1 MSGEFKLKMS
11 LKNPSQKIRISDS
24 NKVTIYQNNVCVEDF
39 YVSKEKFD
47 SIDLIMSYILEE
59 STNSQDYVIY
69 KDIKETNKEKVT
81 VIANIIKNVSLKE
94 FLILSNNLKIIE
106 EEKTDIIPKEVLKM
120 IEYSDFGFV
129 LTTRNKIYRF
139 LGKNKILL
147 KLEEFSS
154 KSLLPLFSCNK
165 KIFIDYNYD
174 KNIYQV
180 IKDNE
185 VIYENVDITNVFDYL
200 DEYKIENKKIT
211 EYEDLICID
220 CESRGML
227 NEISKN
233 SNFSLNLLEGFND
246 TLFNF
251 NKDLNNTSKI
261 YISHVPYVSKNNN
274 SLLVIPKIE
283 EYTIDLVNDIEFK
296 ISNLTLKVK
305 SLNNKEISLK
315 AISKSNILMDK
326 KVVNKNDV
334 LTFKMN
340 EEHVFSLDS
349 KEGIETWNFKFK
361 KETFKKEYRRIH
373 FEKIK
378 QILERK
384 DEFKKLT
391 TLEKYETYKALV
403 LFLYFINQKQDEAKL
418 DELYSLLDSNLYEE
432 FITDYNIKEVEKNTT
447 FKSFNDKKI
456 FVEKV
461 NFVDTLVKYNFLSYP
476 RYIFSTVSYFD
487 KDKIMKEFDYI
498 FNKMITKETFK
509 EYLIK
514 LFEQNS
520 LYQKVSKNFE
530 YMLNLLSNMY
540 YVDIKNGEDKK
551 YYIEKLVIDNTK
563 EDDLSYNISVLLS
576 AYIKDEKLR
585 EEYLEDLQDKYT
597 KGELKEPIYNKALEV
612 IVK

>member
-39 YVSKEKFD
+39 YISKEKFD

-315 AISKSNILMDK
+315 AMSKSNILMDK

-461 NFVDTLVKYNFLSYP
+461 NFVDTLIKYNFLSYP

-597 KGELKEPIYNKALEV
+597 KGELKEPIYNKMLEV
-612 IVK
+612 ND

>member
-461 NFVDTLVKYNFLSYP
+461 NFVDTLIKYNFLSYP

-597 KGELKEPIYNKALEV
+597 KGELKEPIYNKMLEV
-612 IVK
+612 ND

>member
-39 YVSKEKFD
+39 YISKEKFD

-69 KDIKETNKEKVT
+69 KDIKETNEEKVT

-227 NEISKN
+227 NEISKDA
-233 SNFSLNLLEGFND
+233 NFSLNLLEGFND

-315 AISKSNILMDK
+315 AMSKSNILIDK

-597 KGELKEPIYNKALEV
+597 KGELKEPIYNKTLEV
-612 IVK
+612 ND

>member
-39 YVSKEKFD
+39 YISKEKFD

-418 DELYSLLDSNLYEE
+418 DELYSLLDFNLYEE

-597 KGELKEPIYNKALEV
+597 KGELKEPIYNKMLEV
-612 IVK
+612 ND

>member
-11 LKNPSQKIRISDS
+11 LKNPSQKIRISNS

-39 YVSKEKFD
+39 YISKEKFD

-106 EEKTDIIPKEVLKM
+106 EEKTDIISKEVLKM

-185 VIYENVDITNVFDYL
+185 VIYENLDITNVFDYL

-315 AISKSNILMDK
+315 AMSKSNILMDK

-384 DEFKKLT
+384 DAFKKLT

-597 KGELKEPIYNKALEV
+597 KGELKEPIYNKMLEV
-612 IVK
+612 ND

>member
-39 YVSKEKFD
+39 YISKEKFD

-585 EEYLEDLQDKYT
+585 EEYLEDLQEKYT

-612 IVK
+612 ND

>member
-39 YVSKEKFD
+39 YISKEKFD

-227 NEISKN
+227 NKISKN

-296 ISNLTLKVK
+296 ISNLKLKVK

-384 DEFKKLT
+384 DAFKKLT

-461 NFVDTLVKYNFLSYP
+461 NFVDTLIKYNFLSYP

-597 KGELKEPIYNKALEV
+597 KGELKEPIYNKMLEV
-612 IVK
+612 ND

>member
-39 YVSKEKFD
+39 YISKEKFD

-461 NFVDTLVKYNFLSYP
+461 NFVDTLIKYNFLSYP

-563 EDDLSYNISVLLS
+563 EEDLSYNISVLLS

-597 KGELKEPIYNKALEV
+597 KGELKEPIYNKMLEV
-612 IVK
+612 ND

>member
-39 YVSKEKFD
+39 YISKEKFD

-185 VIYENVDITNVFDYL
+185 VIYENVDITNVFNYL

-315 AISKSNILMDK
+315 AMSKSNILIDK

-498 FNKMITKETFK
+498 FNKIITKETFK

-597 KGELKEPIYNKALEV
+597 KGELKEPIYNKMLEV
-612 IVK
+612 ND

>member
-39 YVSKEKFD
+39 YISKEKFD

-69 KDIKETNKEKVT
+69 KDIKETNEEKVT

-185 VIYENVDITNVFDYL
+185 VIYENVDITNVFNYL

-373 FEKIK
+373 FKKIK
-378 QILERK
+378 QILEKK

-597 KGELKEPIYNKALEV
+597 KGELKEPIYNKMLEV
-612 IVK
+612 ND

>member
-39 YVSKEKFD
+39 YISKEKFD

-106 EEKTDIIPKEVLKM
+106 EEKNDIIPKEVLKM

-185 VIYENVDITNVFDYL
+185 VIYENVDITNVFNYL

-315 AISKSNILMDK
+315 AMSKSNILMDK

-597 KGELKEPIYNKALEV
+597 KGELKEPIYNKMLEV
-612 IVK
+612 ND

>member
-39 YVSKEKFD
+39 YISKEKFD

-315 AISKSNILMDK
+315 AMSKSNILIDK

-461 NFVDTLVKYNFLSYP
+461 NFVDTLIKYNFLSYP

-597 KGELKEPIYNKALEV
+597 KGELKEPIYNNMLEV
-612 IVK
+612 ND

>member
-39 YVSKEKFD
+39 YISKEKFD

-106 EEKTDIIPKEVLKM
+106 EEKNDIIPKEVLKM

-315 AISKSNILMDK
+315 AMSKSNILIDK

-597 KGELKEPIYNKALEV
+597 KGELKEPIYNKMLEV
-612 IVK
+612 ND

>member
-39 YVSKEKFD
+39 YISKEKFD

-106 EEKTDIIPKEVLKM
+106 EEKNDIIPKEVLKM

-315 AISKSNILMDK
+315 AMSKSNILIDK

-563 EDDLSYNISVLLS
+563 EEDLSYNISVLLS

-597 KGELKEPIYNKALEV
+597 KGELKEPVYNKMLEV
-612 IVK
+612 ND

>member
-69 KDIKETNKEKVT
+69 KDIKETNEEKVT

-165 KIFIDYNYD
+165 KIFVDYNYD

-315 AISKSNILMDK
+315 AMSKSNILIDK

-597 KGELKEPIYNKALEV
+597 KGELKEPIYNKMLEV
-612 IVK
+612 ND

>member
-39 YVSKEKFD
+39 YISKEKFD

-220 CESRGML
+220 CESSGML

-315 AISKSNILMDK
+315 AMSKSNILIDK

-461 NFVDTLVKYNFLSYP
+461 NFVDTLIKYNFLSYP

-597 KGELKEPIYNKALEV
+597 KGELKEPIYNNMLEV
-612 IVK
+612 ND

>member
-39 YVSKEKFD
+39 YISKEKFD

-315 AISKSNILMDK
+315 AMSKSNILIDK

-597 KGELKEPIYNKALEV
+597 KGELKEPIYNKILEV
-612 IVK
+612 ND

>member
-39 YVSKEKFD
+39 YISKEKFD

-315 AISKSNILMDK
+315 AMSKSNILIDK

-349 KEGIETWNFKFK
+349 KEGIETWSFKFK

-378 QILERK
+378 QILEIK

-461 NFVDTLVKYNFLSYP
+461 NFVDTLIKYNFLSYP

-498 FNKMITKETFK
+498 FNKMISKETFK

-597 KGELKEPIYNKALEV
+597 KGELKEPIYNKMLEV
-612 IVK
+612 ND

>member
-39 YVSKEKFD
+39 YISKEKFD

-165 KIFIDYNYD
+165 KIFVDYNYD

-185 VIYENVDITNVFDYL
+185 VIYENVDITNVFNYL

-233 SNFSLNLLEGFND
+233 SKFSLNLLEGFND

-283 EYTIDLVNDIEFK
+283 EYTVDLVNDIEFK

-315 AISKSNILMDK
+315 AMSKSNILMDK

-597 KGELKEPIYNKALEV
+597 KGELKEPIYNNMLEV
-612 IVK
+612 ND